1 MAFDP
6 TQIKQIQLGR
16 ADYPEGEAVLGKYGW
31 HVLELILDDEGNW
44 TNKVFQSNQMN
55 ATVEELIK
63 GLSKNYYLA
72 FELDAELL
80 EFKSF
85 LVQFGKPGSPELSGS
100 FNGDDFEE
108 LVDENK

>member
-55 ATVEELIK
+55 ATVEDLIK

-72 FELDAELL
+72 FELDVEWS
-80 EFKSF
+80 EFKVF
-85 LVQFGKPGSPELSGS
+85 LEQFGKPGSRELSGS
-100 FNGDDFEE
+100 FNGDDFEDLME
-108 LVDENK
+108 LD

>member
-55 ATVEELIK
+55 ATVEELIT

-72 FELDAELL
+72 FELDVEWS
-80 EFKSF
+80 EFKVF
-85 LVQFGKPGSPELSGS
+85 LKQFGKPGTEELRGS
-100 FNGDDFEE
+100 LNGDDFEDLME
-108 LVDENK
+108 ANK

>member
-1 MAFDP
+1 MQFDSSE
-6 TQIKQIQLGR
+6 IKQIQLGS

-55 ATVEELIK
+55 TTVEELIT

-72 FELDAELL
+72 FELDVEWSDFKTFL
-80 EFKSF
+80 E
-85 LVQFGKPGSPELSGS
+85 QFGKPGTEELCGS
-100 FNGDDFEE
+100 LNGDDFED
-108 LVDENK
+108 LMDAT

>member
-6 TQIKQIQLGR
+6 TQIKQIQLGG
-16 ADYPEGEAVLGKYGW
+16 ADYPEGEAVLGRYGW

-55 ATVEELIK
+55 ATVEDLIK
-63 GLSKNYYLA
+63 SLSKNYYLA
-72 FELDAELL
+72 FELDADWL

-85 LVQFGKPGSPELSGS
+85 LEQFGTPGSQELSGS
-100 FNGDDFEE
+100 FNGVDFED
-108 LVDENK
+108 LMGAN

>member
-1 MAFDP
+1 MQFDSSE
-6 TQIKQIQLGR
+6 IKQIQLGS

-55 ATVEELIK
+55 ATVEELIT

-72 FELDAELL
+72 FELDVEWP
-80 EFKSF
+80 EFKTF
-85 LVQFGKPGSPELSGS
+85 LEQFGKPGTEELRGS
-100 FNGDDFEE
+100 LNGEDFED
-108 LVDENK
+108 LV

>member
-16 ADYPEGEAVLGKYGW
+16 LDYPEGEAVLGKYGW

-55 ATVEELIK
+55 ATVEDLIK
-63 GLSKNYYLA
+63 GLGKNYYLA
-72 FELDAELL
+72 FELDVEWS
-80 EFKSF
+80 EFKEF
-85 LVQFGKPGSPELSGS
+85 LERFGKPGSRELSGS
-100 FNGDDFEE
+100 LNGDDFEDLME
-108 LVDENK
+108 ASE